1 MAFCRLLTAG
11 RGPNVVRDYACTA
24 RDDRG
29 HRQLGQDALSSL
41 WPVPPPT
48 RARAANGGSAPT
60 GAGDLASWARFG
72 STTPGGLDWYPVL
85 TAWLVRLVTRT
96 WVSGQQSRP
105 SRAHIKG
112 RGSEAPSLRPSSCRP
127 IGPNAVLS
135 CSLPLFS
142 SVSSGAPPPGFST
155 RGSPSSRRASASA
168 STPPSFLLPP
178 FQFPPPS
185 TTPPPLPVFPPS
197 LVTGLGRYLPTTE
210 KITI

>member
-29 HRQLGQDALSSL
+29 HRQLGQDALSSF

-96 WVSGQQSRP
+96 WVSGEQSRP

-127 IGPNAVLS
+127 IGPNAGTQLQPLTVLT
-135 CSLPLFS
+135 C
-142 SVSSGAPPPGFST
+142 VSSGAPACDFRTGCLT
-155 RGSPSSRRASASA
+155 V
-168 STPPSFLLPP
+168 
-178 FQFPPPS
+178 
-185 TTPPPLPVFPPS
+185 LPVAS
-197 LVTGLGRYLPTTE
+197 SA
-210 KITI
+210 